1 MFNNVLWLF
10 RALLGLSLLDFDAGC
25 NIASHVSLLW
35 EPVWRSV
42 SYIWCALKVEDGKT
56 GVVKGNSGKLCSV
69 HLLLV
74 KKITWP
80 RKKSVGNIFFFF
92 SIWNLC
98 KSEEEEPWLNN
109 TIYKP
114 SKLDKYLAFLCP
126 CLAYFLSKIST
137 IQKYFT
143 KLDETIIKLTHS
155 GFLFCK
161 SSILYILLS
170 PHIRTMQRSL
180 MFLKLKAETII
191 INNHGDEYLKFM
203 TIWRSG
209 KCF

>member
-1 MFNNVLWLF
+1 MLCLF
-10 RALLGLSLLDFDAGC
+10 RALLGLSLLDFDVGC

-42 SYIWCALKVEDGKT
+42 SYIWCVLKVEDGKT
-56 GVVKGNSGKLCSV
+56 GVVKGNSGKLCSA

-80 RKKSVGNIFFFF
+80 RQNSAGNNFF

-98 KSEEEEPWLNN
+98 KSEEQLWLNN

-114 SKLDKYLAFLCP
+114 SKLDKCP
-126 CLAYFLSKIST
+126 CMFMSLPSLLNSKIST

-143 KLDETIIKLTHS
+143 KLDETIIKLTHF

-161 SSILYILLS
+161 INAMVLY
-170 PHIRTMQRSL
+170 
-180 MFLKLKAETII
+180 A
-191 INNHGDEYLKFM
+191 NHQFYIVFNLHVLDQCKEA
-203 TIWRSG
+203 W
-209 KCF
+209 CFWN